1 MPDGLPAAGL
11 SLRTRVFVEG
21 LEVQALIGVLG
32 HEQGQTQPLI
42 LDVELDVTSPRSDDL
57 SQALDY
63 RAIAEIAQELAA
75 RQTGLVEIFAQRL
88 AARLM
93 GSALVHSAR
102 VRLRKPDAL
111 EQGIAGTEVTLSRS

>member
-1 MPDGLPAAGL
+1 MPSAGL

-32 HEQGQTQPLI
+32 HEQGKAQPLL
-42 LDVELDVTSPRSDDL
+42 LDVELEVTSPSSDDL

-63 RAIAEIAQELAA
+63 RAVAQIAQELAA

-88 AARLM
+88 AVRLM
-93 GSALVHSAR
+93 GSALVHSVR

-111 EQGIAGTEVTLSRS
+111 AQGTAGTEVTLSRS